1 MTKEKNNIKSIGE
14 NPKDVRFPAPKE
26 MPVTFH
32 AGEKQII
39 GILHMPEGKT
49 DEKYPCIVMV
59 HGFAGDK
66 STYRLFVRAAREFAA
81 NGFAALRF
89 DSRGCGDSEG
99 FAKDYTMSTKLEDI
113 GEAVKFAKSVSGV
126 DRIGLV
132 GISYGGAASV
142 IFAARNKDIKCVDAW
157 APGTLSE
164 GFGPAVKEEIIRRG
178 FINFGYFGGKVH
190 KSQLEDDM
198 KYDMYREVKKVN
210 APIQITHGT
219 KDSMVPF
226 VEGEKLF
233 QNANEPKK
241 FNAVEGADH
250 SFASH
255 KRQLI
260 ASSVEW
266 FKKWLF

>member
-1 MTKEKNNIKSIGE
+1 M
-14 NPKDVRFPAPKE
+14 APKE
-26 MPVTFH
+26 IPVTFQS
-32 AGEKQII
+32 GGKQIV
-39 GILHMPEGKT
+39 GMMHLPAGKT
-49 DEKYPCIVMV
+49 DEKYPCIIMV

-66 STYRLFVRAAREFAA
+66 STYRLFVRTGREFAA

-99 FAKDYTMSTKLEDI
+99 FTKDYTMTTKLEDI

-126 DRIGLV
+126 GSKIGLV
-132 GISYGGAASV
+132 GMSYGGAAAV
-142 IFAARNKDIKCVDAW
+142 IFAARNREIKCVDAW

-164 GFGPAVKEEIIRRG
+164 GFGPAAREEIIRRG
-178 FINFGYFGGKVH
+178 FMSFGYFGGKVH

-198 KYDMYREVKKVN
+198 KYDMYREVKKVGT
-210 APIQITHGT
+210 PLQITHGT

-233 QNANEPKK
+233 ENAKEPKK
-241 FNAVEGADH
+241 FNIIEGADH

-260 ASSVEW
+260 SSSIEW
-266 FKKWLF
+266 FKKWLV